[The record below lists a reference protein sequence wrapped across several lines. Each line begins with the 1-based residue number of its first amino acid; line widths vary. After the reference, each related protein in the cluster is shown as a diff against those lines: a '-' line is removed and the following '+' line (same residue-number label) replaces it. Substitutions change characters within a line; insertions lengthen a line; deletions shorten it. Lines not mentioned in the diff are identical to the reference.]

1 MKKAISLFLILI
13 PILIYGQKD
22 RFIPDTSI
30 AGIKLQD
37 PISLK
42 TIIPDI
48 RMLTDYTGPG
58 SHAYLLNKDE
68 SESVTLTFHAGS
80 TSDIVA
86 EIQLIERKKG
96 QIKGAKIIKL
106 NIDRFVTESNIK
118 LYINKS
124 DLVKIKGTNYE
135 LEERN
140 DKEILRYFF
149 DNFETSSFLQRY
161 NYPNYYADYTFKDNK
176 LIKIEFGFTYP

>member
-1 MKKAISLFLILI
+1 MKKVLSLSLILI
-13 PILIYGQKD
+13 PIFIYSQQG

-48 RMLTDYTGPG
+48 LMLTDYTGPG

-68 SESVTLTFHAGS
+68 SEIVILTFHAGS
-80 TSDIVA
+80 SSAIVA
-86 EIQLIERKKG
+86 EIQLTGREKK
-96 QIKGAKIIKL
+96 QIKRAKIIKL
-106 NIDRFVTESNIK
+106 NIDRFATESNIK

-135 LEERN
+135 LEKRN

-176 LIKIEFGFTYP
+176 LIIIEFGFTYP

>member
-1 MKKAISLFLILI
+1 MKKALSLFLILI
-13 PILIYGQKD
+13 PVLIYGQKD

-42 TIIPDI
+42 LIIPDI
-48 RMLTDYTGPG
+48 RILTDYTGPG

-80 TSDIVA
+80 RSEIVA
-86 EIQLIERKKG
+86 EIQLIGREKG
-96 QIKGAKIIKL
+96 KIKGSKTIKL
-106 NIDRFVTESNIK
+106 NIDSFVTESNIK
-118 LYINKS
+118 LNLNKN

-135 LEERN
+135 LEKIN
-140 DKEILRYFF
+140 DKEILRYFI

-161 NYPNYYADYTFKDNK
+161 NYPNYYANYIFKDNK
-176 LIKIEFGFTYP
+176 LTKIEFGFTYP